1 MAAYQ
6 LSVPVNA
13 SKAQLGKVAP
23 AAAVKAIESDPKD
36 KATAVVPVV
45 AKNPA
50 EDPKPDTEVE
60 AAVAVAY
67 KVNSAFRTFNAVR
80 AADVET
86 LVEGVAPNYACQK
99 TADIPL
105 RIGGKVVDV

>member
-23 AAAVKAIESDPKD
+23 AAAVKPTESGPTE
-36 KATAVVPVV
+36 KATTVAAVV

-50 EDPKPDTEVE
+50 EDPKAVTAVE

-99 TADIPL
+99 TPEIPM